1 LVLKFFNINIPK
13 DQIFQ
18 RKKNTPIRPASLD
31 DLTATKEVIF
41 ANLRAFVSPLC
52 SGFLCCSGKQGWKEA
67 IKTREESNTHH
78 SSKDNKIFLR
88 VPKPIATKPTDREN
102 NSSEHRPIKRFM
114 GMSERRK
121 LTRIATH
128 LKWSSSGSMREKTR
142 QEIGDLGGEEDDQRH
157 KTLSQ
162 ATLQPAGAAAAEPP
176 PRVPSPDNPPPCP
189 RFRRATL

>member
-1 LVLKFFNINIPK
+1 LLLKFFNIKIPK
-13 DQIFQ
+13 DQIFE

-52 SGFLCCSGKQGWKEA
+52 SRFLCCSGKQGRKEA

-88 VPKPIATKPTDREN
+88 VPKPIATKPTHREN
-102 NSSEHRPIKRFM
+102 NNSEHRPIKRFM

-128 LKWSSSGSMREKTR
+128 LKWSSSGSMREKTW
-142 QEIGDLGGEEDDQRH
+142 QEIGG
-157 KTLSQ
+157 
-162 ATLQPAGAAAAEPP
+162 
-176 PRVPSPDNPPPCP
+176 
-189 RFRRATL
+189 